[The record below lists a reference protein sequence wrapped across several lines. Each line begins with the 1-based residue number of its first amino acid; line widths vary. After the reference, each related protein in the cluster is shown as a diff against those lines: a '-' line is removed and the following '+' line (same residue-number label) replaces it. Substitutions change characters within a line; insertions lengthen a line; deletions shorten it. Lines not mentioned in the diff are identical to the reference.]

1 MSSFEWPS
9 EGGGN
14 AFTSIELDGATSGSV
29 TITVPAVVS
38 TYTLVLPGS
47 QGGAGTTLVNDGSG
61 GLTWQSAASIT
72 IGAFGSTPNANG
84 LTLTGD
90 VLNMQ
95 PADGTHP
102 GGVSIA
108 AQTLAGVKTFS
119 SAPNLS
125 SLTASLPLQLDA
137 SKNIAAAAINL
148 SGSQITGI
156 LAATSF
162 PAQTGDVTNS
172 AGALANTISS
182 NVVTNAKLAQMATL
196 TIKGNNTGGTANAID
211 LTVSQVNTMLG
222 SLSNPMTTLG
232 DIIYEDATPVPT
244 RLAGNTSA
252 TLAVLTQTGSG
263 SVSAAPAWTTTT
275 GTGSVARATAPTLS
289 NPIVGTQSQGDASTK
304 AASTAY
310 VDTAVANAVAGI
322 NPAVAVQAATTAA
335 GDTSGFTY
343 NNGASGVGAT
353 FTGTTNV
360 AVTVDGFT
368 FTALNQRLL
377 VKNDTQSPSG
387 AFNGIYFVTQLQT
400 GLLPPI
406 LTRALDY
413 DAPSDMNNT
422 GAIPVINGTVNG
434 TTQWVL
440 TSQVVTV
447 GTTPLTYTKFSSNP
461 ATAGTVTSVTFTG
474 DGTVLSSTP
483 SSTVTTSGTV
493 TGSLLTQSASKAL
506 FGPAFGASAATP
518 TFRSP
523 VLNDLSTTVQSKATT
538 YAVLATDDEVI
549 CSGASWPATL
559 PAANAAPAGKIF
571 TFIHNDASLARQY
584 TISRA
589 GADTFQGGG
598 TSTTI
603 ATQGEIL
610 KLQTDGTSVWYV
622 VSRYY
627 PETLLAY
634 TPTVVGF
641 GTITGGSFFYRRLG
655 DSIEVRGSFTNG
667 TVASALAT
675 ITLPTGLVLD
685 TTKISAANVTSTP
698 GPTQGEWFN
707 AGTNDFG
714 SMVTA
719 TGTSTALVYF
729 GSNTNTANNLLPN
742 NGNTLAGSTT
752 FTTTKFTVPI
762 VGWSG

>member
-1 MSSFEWPS
+1 MASYEWPPT
-9 EGGGN
+9 GGTASGTV
-14 AFTSIELDGATSGSV
+14 TSVSVVSANGFAGSV
-29 TITVPAVVS
+29 ASPSSAPAITLSTTITGILQGNGTAISAATTGNLTSTPTTNLVVTGGTGAV
-38 TYTLVLPGS
+38 L
-47 QGGAGTTLVNDGSG
+47 GSG
-61 GLTWQSAASIT
+61 AL
-72 IGAFGSTPNANG
+72 
-84 LTLTGD
+84 LTLTGASLVEATSA
-90 VLNMQ
+90 VLTITGATN
-95 PADGTHP
+95 AVLGT
-102 GGVSIA
+102 GVSIQVKQA
-108 AQTLAGVKTFS
+108 STSVSGYLSSTDWNTFNGKGAGTVTAVSVASTNGFTGTSSGGATPALTLATS
-119 SAPNLS
+119 
-125 SLTASLPLQLDA
+125 
-137 SKNIAAAAINL
+137 
-148 SGSQITGI
+148 ITGI
-156 LAATSF
+156 LQGNGTAISAAT
-162 PAQTGDVTNS
+162 T
-172 AGALANTISS
+172 
-182 NVVTNAKLAQMATL
+182 
-196 TIKGNNTGGTANAID
+196 
-211 LTVSQVNTMLG
+211 
-222 SLSNPMTTLG
+222 
-232 DIIYEDATPVPT
+232 
-244 RLAGNTSA
+244 
-252 TLAVLTQTGSG
+252 TGSG
-263 SVSAAPAWTTTT
+263 NV
-275 GTGSVARATAPTLS
+275 VLATAPTLS
-289 NPIVGTQSQGDASTK
+289 NPVVGTQSQGDNSTK
-304 AASTAY
+304 SASTAY

-322 NPAVAVQAATTAA
+322 NPAVAVQAATTVA
-335 GDTSGFTY
+335 GDTSALTY
-343 NNGASGVGAT
+343 NNGASGIGAT
-353 FTGTTNV
+353 FTGTNNT
-360 AVTVDGFT
+360 ALTVDGFT
-368 FTALNQRLL
+368 FTTVGQRLL

-387 AFNGIYFVTQLQT
+387 AFNGIYNVTQVQT
-400 GLLPPI
+400 GITPPI

-413 DAPSDMNNT
+413 DQPSDMNNT

-434 TTQWVL
+434 TTQWL
-440 TSQVVTV
+440 MTAQVVTV
-447 GTTPLTYTKFSSNP
+447 GTTPLTFVKFSSNP
-461 ATAGTVTSVTFTG
+461 ATVGTVTSVTFTG

-483 SSTVTTSGTV
+483 SSAVTTSGTV

-549 CSGASWPATL
+549 CSGASWTATL

-667 TVASALAT
+667 TVAAALAT

-685 TTKISAANVTSTP
+685 TTKISAANVTSTV

-729 GSNTNTANNLLPN
+729 GSNTNTTNNLLPN
-742 NGNTLAGSTT
+742 NGNTLAASTT